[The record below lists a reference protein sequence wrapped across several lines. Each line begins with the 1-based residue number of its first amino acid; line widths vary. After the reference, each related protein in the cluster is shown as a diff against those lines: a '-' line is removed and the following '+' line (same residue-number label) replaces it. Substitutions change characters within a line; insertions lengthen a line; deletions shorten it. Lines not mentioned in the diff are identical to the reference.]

1 MFTLSFVP
9 DFIRHN
15 IGWNDWTQKKMRS
28 SILQEEPGVEEPIAP
43 VVAAKQEQEE
53 VVVAPVVVEKVDIA
67 PIVAEEVKPEASE
80 TAPSAWDRKTTV
92 KTILFKIAE
101 ICPITLS

>member
-1 MFTLSFVP
+1 
-9 DFIRHN
+9 
-15 IGWNDWTQKKMRS
+15 MRS
-28 SILQEEPGVEEPIAP
+28 SILQEEPVVEEPIAP

-53 VVVAPVVVEKVDIA
+53 VVVAPVVEKVDIA
-67 PIVAEEVKPEASE
+67 PIVAEEGKPEASE

>member
-1 MFTLSFVP
+1 MQSRP
-9 DFIRHN
+9 
-15 IGWNDWTQKKMRS
+15 
-28 SILQEEPGVEEPIAP
+28 LQEEPVVEEPIAP
-43 VVAAKQEQEE
+43 VVVAKQEE
-53 VVVAPVVVEKVDIA
+53 VVVAPVVVEKVDIH

>member
-1 MFTLSFVP
+1 MFTFSFVP

-28 SILQEEPGVEEPIAP
+28 SILQEEPVVEEPIAP
-43 VVAAKQEQEE
+43 VVVAKQEE

-80 TAPSAWDRKTTV
+80 TAPSAWDR
-92 KTILFKIAE
+92 
-101 ICPITLS
+101 

>member
-1 MFTLSFVP
+1 MQSRP
-9 DFIRHN
+9 P
-15 IGWNDWTQKKMRS
+15 
-28 SILQEEPGVEEPIAP
+28 QEEPVVEEPIAP
-43 VVAAKQEQEE
+43 VVAAKQEEE
-53 VVVAPVVVEKVDIA
+53 VVAPVVVEKVDIA